1 MKINNTARYISS
13 TVLSL
18 ALLLSQSLFS
28 YSAQAYTIVTDIDDT
43 LKISN
48 VSSFFGVIKYGL
60 FGKKTFAGTKELM
73 NELAANASKVIY
85 LSASPKE
92 LKSRLRSLLV
102 ESGGYPAGEFRL
114 RDWFD
119 APSSSEFKMSQLED
133 IARHSDDSFIFLGD
147 DTESD
152 PEIYT
157 HFLGHHPEVKSLG
170 VYIHQVSA
178 RALPGQV
185 SPFRTAFDVALVEV
199 ENGRL
204 TADQAIRVGDAV
216 LNAESKG
223 LIFPSFKHCPRNP
236 DSLMGPIS
244 SKDFRLVQLNEQILN
259 RIHSYCAPRILES
272 EGAVLEVS
280 EDQESQYA
288 NLKEESLLQVT
299 SDAMEGTSA
308 LKVGLDDANNIVSFR
323 FSTDRRVNI
332 FFSPADLEKG
342 VVLLNRSNYNILTLS
357 SPRFLPDAGGTLT
370 LTYLYNGITGSF
382 DHLTMDLHK
391 INGKWTFMTHDGAD
405 SRPFTSMFMKAKK
418 LPLIGV
424 VGIESIELN

>member
-1 MKINNTARYISS
+1 
-13 TVLSL
+13 
-18 ALLLSQSLFS
+18 
-28 YSAQAYTIVTDIDDT
+28 
-43 LKISN
+43 
-48 VSSFFGVIKYGL
+48 
-60 FGKKTFAGTKELM
+60 
-73 NELAANASKVIY
+73 
-85 LSASPKE
+85 
-92 LKSRLRSLLV
+92 
-102 ESGGYPAGEFRL
+102 
-114 RDWFD
+114 
-119 APSSSEFKMSQLED
+119 
-133 IARHSDDSFIFLGD
+133 
-147 DTESD
+147 
-152 PEIYT
+152 
-157 HFLGHHPEVKSLG
+157 
-170 VYIHQVSA
+170 
-178 RALPGQV
+178 
-185 SPFRTAFDVALVEV
+185 
-199 ENGRL
+199 
-204 TADQAIRVGDAV
+204 
-216 LNAESKG
+216 
-223 LIFPSFKHCPRNP
+223 
-236 DSLMGPIS
+236 MGPIS

-370 LTYLYNGITGSF
+370 LTYLYNGITGSS